1 MVYERF
7 YMLFLALLEQTNSVI
22 LYNPMKMSIKTSLY
36 KLITALLCT
45 FAFSG
50 IAIANAE
57 SENLF
62 ISGLAHFEEEKYIE
76 AINKLEVAVQIEPQ
90 VAEYHHVLAKSYGR
104 EAERA
109 NWFKAM
115 NFAKKTLI
123 HLEIAAELD
132 SQNIDIL
139 DDLMDYYREAPGFLG
154 GDTKKANEIQG
165 LIDKIS
171 SSENLARFE

>member
-1 MVYERF
+1 
-7 YMLFLALLEQTNSVI
+7 MLFLAQLEQKYSLSINK
-22 LYNPMKMSIKTSLY
+22 PMKMPIKTSLY
-36 KLITALLCT
+36 KLITALLCA

-57 SENLF
+57 SESLF
-62 ISGLAHFEEEKYIE
+62 NSGLAHFEDEKYSD
-76 AINKLEVAVQIEPQ
+76 AIKKLEVAVEIEPQ

-104 EAERA
+104 EAERI

-115 NFAKKTLI
+115 SYAKKTLV

-154 GDTKKANEIQG
+154 GDTKKANKIED
-165 LIDKIS
+165 LINKIS
-171 SSENLARFE
+171 TGEDLAKFE

>member
-1 MVYERF
+1 
-7 YMLFLALLEQTNSVI
+7 MLFLTLYEQINSVI
-22 LYNPMKMSIKTSLY
+22 LYIPMNMSIKTSSY
-36 KLITALLCT
+36 KLIIALLCA

-57 SENLF
+57 SEDLF
-62 ISGLAHFEEEKYIE
+62 NSGLAHFEDEKYSE
-76 AINKLEVAVQIEPQ
+76 AIKKLEIAVEIEPQ

-104 EAERA
+104 EAEKT
-109 NWFKAM
+109 NWFKAISY
-115 NFAKKTLI
+115 AKKTLA

-154 GDTKKANEIQG
+154 GDTKKANKIED
-165 LIDKIS
+165 LINKIS
-171 SSENLARFE
+171 VNEKLAKFE